1 MKWAF
6 LFNLAMTV
14 QICNVTT
21 VDRHI
26 LIRFHHILI
35 PPQFLPVSH
44 CEAKGGK
51 LTEKLLNKLIILD
64 IGPTH

>member
-1 MKWAF
+1 MESQPKDD
-6 LFNLAMTV
+6 
-14 QICNVTT
+14 IDIGGRRSGST